1 MRGCVV
7 SDKSSDVLADLLI
20 RWEELNDCGQDTPAS
35 ELAEAHPEL
44 IDELSRHII
53 ALKATQWLDMP
64 LDEAPSE
71 DASPTSPPMPS
82 QTLAG
87 RYRLDGLIA
96 EGGFARVFRAYD
108 VELRRTVA
116 VKLPKPTAVASKDLC
131 LSEAR
136 RAAHLKHERIVPV
149 HDVGIDEDNYFIVT
163 EYVEGGSLADRLG
176 KGKLS
181 QREAVTWISDI
192 GEALEYAHLEGVIH
206 RDVKPA
212 NILIDHRGRAK
223 LTDFGISEST
233 NTIEESAPSL
243 GTLRYMAPEQLE
255 GKPADHRSDIYSLA
269 VVLYEMLTGRVPYS
283 SSDLHGLRKKIV
295 RGRDAR
301 WRDGVPASLWPVCKR
316 ALARSPHDRPRST
329 AAFAADV
336 RRSGTIQTM
345 SWTAGLLVVAT
356 IPAIGILLFP
366 KQQSQ
371 TAAVV
376 FSEERQCWE
385 GSNGV
390 CFVHYPRE
398 NQWKEQDQHGIPFFW
413 FVEHDRTPE
422 YIELLD
428 EGRNLLVRLYADRVA
443 VKSNS
448 ENTAWRAMRAG
459 RWIEKS
465 KSEASRSR

>member
-1 MRGCVV
+1 MRSSVV

-20 RWEELNDCGQDTPAS
+20 RWEELNNRGQDTPAS
-35 ELAEAHPEL
+35 ELAKAYPEL
-44 IDELSRHII
+44 IDELSRRII
-53 ALKATQWLDMP
+53 ALKATQWLDKP
-64 LDEAPSE
+64 LDEGPSE
-71 DASPTSPPMPS
+71 DGSPTTPPVPL

-87 RYRLDGLIA
+87 RYRLEGLIA

-116 VKLPKPTAVASKDLC
+116 VKLPKPTTVASKNLF

-181 QREAVTWISDI
+181 QRDAVTWIGDI

-233 NTIEESAPSL
+233 NTREESAASL

-269 VVLYEMLTGRVPYS
+269 VVLYEMLTGRIPYS
-283 SSDLHGLRKKIV
+283 SSDPHGLRKEIV

-301 WRDGVPASLWPVCKR
+301 WRDGVPASLWPVCRR
-316 ALARSPHDRPRST
+316 ALSRSPHERPRSA

-336 RRSGTIQTM
+336 ARAGVIQTM
-345 SWTAGLLVVAT
+345 SWLAGLLLVAAIT
-356 IPAIGILLFP
+356 AIGFFLFP
-366 KQQSQ
+366 NPQNLTS
-371 TAAVV
+371 AAV

-385 GSNGV
+385 GSNGI
-390 CFVHYPRE
+390 CFVNYPQE
-398 NQWKEQDQHGIPFFW
+398 NQWKEQNEHGIPFFW
-413 FVEHDRTPE
+413 FVEHERTPE

-443 VKSNS
+443 VTTNS
-448 ENTAWRAMRAG
+448 ENTAWRVMRPG

-465 KSEASRSR
+465 KNEALRSR